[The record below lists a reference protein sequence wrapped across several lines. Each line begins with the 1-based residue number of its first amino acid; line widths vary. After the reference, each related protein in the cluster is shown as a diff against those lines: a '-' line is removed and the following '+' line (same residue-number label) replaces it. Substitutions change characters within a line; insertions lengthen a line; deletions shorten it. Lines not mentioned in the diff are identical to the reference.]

1 MRNNRYII
9 ADKQDITHIGI
20 RYVISNNIEDATIV
34 DVRSRLELIN
44 ALKEEPNSVVVLDFT
59 MFDIGSQDEL
69 LNLAGKFG
77 DAIWIMFSSDLSEQL
92 IRRLGVEQNF
102 SMVLKDNRIEEIQS
116 ALRYA
121 NRGERFLCHQITNLL
136 LTPTRTAELEEKLTP
151 TEIEI
156 LKLIAAGKSVKEIA
170 NERNSSIHTITTHK
184 KNIFRKLGVNTI
196 YEATK
201 WALKAGIVD
210 LVEYYI

>member
-1 MRNNRYII
+1 MKYII

-20 RYVISNNIEDATIV
+20 RHVISNTIEDATIV
-34 DVRSRLELIN
+34 DVRSRLELLN
-44 ALKEEPNSVVVLDFT
+44 ALREEPKSIVILDFT

-77 DAIWIMFSSDLSEQL
+77 EAIWIMFSSDLSEQL
-92 IRRLGVEQNF
+92 IRRLSVEQNF
-102 SMVLKDNRIEEIQS
+102 GMILKDNNVDEIQS

-136 LTPTRTAELEEKLTP
+136 LTPTRSAELEEKLTP
-151 TEIEI
+151 TEVEI